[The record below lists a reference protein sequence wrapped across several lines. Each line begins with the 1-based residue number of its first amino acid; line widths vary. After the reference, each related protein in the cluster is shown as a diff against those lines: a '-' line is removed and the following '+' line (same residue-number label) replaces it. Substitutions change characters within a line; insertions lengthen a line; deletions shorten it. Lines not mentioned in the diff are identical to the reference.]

1 MWIAEPGEEGLGVP
15 HHLSADDAVA
25 LRNRLLNIGLN
36 ATDNDETLAWLRLAG
51 VLAPL
56 RRPGD
61 ALPRFRAVHSHR

>member
-15 HHLSADDAVA
+15 HHLSADNAVA

-51 VLAPL
+51 VLA
-56 RRPGD
+56 R
-61 ALPRFRAVHSHR
+61 